1 MKCSQCNKLNSEVKI
16 FTKKVLWVFTVEVPM
31 CQSCI
36 SKAFRQFKK
45 GK

>member
-1 MKCSQCNKLNSEVKI
+1 MKCSQCNKENTEINIFSKKI
-16 FTKKVLWVFTVEVPM
+16 LWVFTVEVPV